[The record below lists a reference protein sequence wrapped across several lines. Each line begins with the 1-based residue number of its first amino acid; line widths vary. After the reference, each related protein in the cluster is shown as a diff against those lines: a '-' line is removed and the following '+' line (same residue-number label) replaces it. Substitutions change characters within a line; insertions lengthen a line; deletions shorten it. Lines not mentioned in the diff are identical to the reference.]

1 MYWRLRGNLPMTS
14 IMKIV
19 GFVLLLGTPGSL
31 ELDNI
36 TLYEAFLQGLLG
48 GTLLYGGIYIDQIK
62 KAQ

>member
-1 MYWRLRGNLPMTS
+1 MTS

-48 GTLLYGGIYIDQIK
+48 VTLLYGGIYIDQIK

>member
-1 MYWRLRGNLPMTS
+1 MTS

-48 GTLLYGGIYIDQIK
+48 VTLLYGGIYIDQIK
-62 KAQ
+62 KA